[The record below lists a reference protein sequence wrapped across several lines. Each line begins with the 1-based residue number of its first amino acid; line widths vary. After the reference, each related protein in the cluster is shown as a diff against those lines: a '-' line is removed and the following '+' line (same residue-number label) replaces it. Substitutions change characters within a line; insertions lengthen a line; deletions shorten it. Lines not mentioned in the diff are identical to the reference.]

1 MIVFLIILVV
11 ILAALAVWMYFQLS
25 KMTREKALLE
35 KQEKR
40 SWMLKIALEKS
51 CELPA
56 VEPDE
61 LEKIEPQLDQLMSG
75 AQTDGDTEEK
85 IRQLIMSLYKEKT
98 KGRGAKEA
106 PKKDANPPSPPP
118 ITGRQR

>member
-1 MIVFLIILVV
+1 MIVFLIVLVV
-11 ILAALAVWMYFQLS
+11 ILAALAVWMYFQLT
-25 KMTREKALLE
+25 KVTREKADLE

-61 LEKIEPQLDQLMSG
+61 LEKIEPQLDQLMNS
-75 AQTDGDTEEK
+75 AKTDGDAEEK
-85 IRQLIMSLYKEKT
+85 MRQLIMSLYKEKT

-106 PKKDANPPSPPP
+106 PKKDNPPSNPP
-118 ITGRQR
+118 IMGRQR